1 MEELKD
7 KSLHLT
13 AEKLAEELQKM
24 DIYNEFYEDLQVGN
38 ICLQYITINYIYTSP
53 KSQINY
59 HFDILTF

>member
-24 DIYNEFYEDLQVGN
+24 DIYNEFYEDLQVLYK
-38 ICLQYITINYIYTSP
+38 IFMYL
-53 KSQINY
+53 
-59 HFDILTF
+59 HFKNVC